1 MQTFL
6 IYTMHL
12 CTLTFVKYIDI
23 FLRAK
28 VENVALIPGL
38 EWVAEI
44 HGGAWKSLINGY
56 LPVVALLGL
65 ICVLPFL
72 FNWVATSYEKRKTLS
87 GVQNSIV
94 GRYFYYQLANIYIT
108 VSAGA
113 IWTSLA
119 DIIDHPQ
126 QLLVI
131 LGETLPKLAGY
142 FISLLITKTLAGLPI
157 VLCRLG
163 ALSRM
168 MFLRSCFNKR
178 RLTQRELKEVYRKQ
192 PIYYGWEY
200 PTQFLV
206 IIICFTYACIT
217 PFVLFFGSAYFFAAL
232 LVYKK
237 QALYVYTPTY
247 ESGGRMFPQAVSKT
261 LFALLISQLTFIG
274 YSLIRKAVFQVRAYN
289 ICTRMHLSRCKSNL
303 LFASLPQPDHIV
315 SSATFPDCILSC
327 LHSRS
332 LCGTKQES

>member
-1 MQTFL
+1 MSYINLCQFL
-6 IYTMHL
+6 LIS
-12 CTLTFVKYIDI
+12 I
-23 FLRAK
+23 LRAK

-44 HGGAWKSLINGY
+44 HGGSWKSLINGY

-65 ICVLPFL
+65 ILLLPFL
-72 FNWVATSYEKRKTLS
+72 FDWVATSYEKRKTLS

-108 VSAGA
+108 VTAGA

-157 VLCRLG
+157 VLLRSG

-261 LFALLISQLTFIG
+261 LFALLISQMTFIG
-274 YSLIRKAVFQVRAYN
+274 YSLIRKAVFQVSFN
-289 ICTRMHLSRCKSNL
+289 IC
-303 LFASLPQPDHIV
+303 I
-315 SSATFPDCILSC
+315 
-327 LHSRS
+327 
-332 LCGTKQES
+332 